1 LIDFLISTAA
11 SVLGGIIAYYV
22 CKALEGNKKR

>member
-1 LIDFLISTAA
+1 MDFLISTAA

-22 CKALEGNKKR
+22 CKALDGNKKH

>member
-1 LIDFLISTAA
+1 MSDFLISTAA

-22 CKALEGNKKR
+22 CKAIEGSKKR

>member
-1 LIDFLISTAA
+1 MMDFLISTAA

-22 CKALEGNKKR
+22 CKALDGNKKH